1 MFRSSMRALALAACL
16 AVPGLRA
23 ATVPGTAYGE
33 AAPVATAE
41 DVEGSGW
48 KSFAVCVGCVAAGI
62 AILAGGA
69 TAIVGAASAPGSTL
83 ALGGCIAAC
92 SSM

>member
-1 MFRSSMRALALAACL
+1 MLRSSLRVLSLATCLALLGVHAAAIPGSANEN
-16 AVPGLRA
+16 AVSA
-23 ATVPGTAYGE
+23 
-33 AAPVATAE
+33 ATAE

-48 KSFAVCVGCVAAGI
+48 KAFVICAGCMGAGI

-69 TAIVGAASAPGSTL
+69 AAILAAASAPGSTL

-92 SSM
+92 ASL

>member
-16 AVPGLRA
+16 AVPGLQA
-23 ATVPGTAYGE
+23 ATVQGTTYEE
-33 AAPVATAE
+33 AAPVAAAE

-48 KSFAVCVGCVAAGI
+48 KAFVICAGCVGGGI
-62 AILAGGA
+62 AILLGGGA
-69 TAIVGAASAPGSTL
+69 TIAAAASAPGSTV

-92 SSM
+92 LSM